1 MESFARR
8 LKYYGIGF
16 LIGLVFVTIFFQ
28 NRGCSWLPSN
38 RVRNAFMDRLIVVP
52 DNQALTMKKNKISN
66 ADILNALNRGDVYFS
81 ESVKD
86 KDIKVYKIVSDI
98 EGKGE
103 QVFYFSLPKESFICE
118 VHVNEMNAKSV
129 KNTVRGNGKIIHFPK
144 DKNLVFVDTNA
155 IIQCQKK
162 ALGFSKSNKI
172 LQLMKRTGQINFEK
186 SKLTARPKADHY
198 IEFKNDLG
206 SKVGARAIWY
216 KNKIT
221 ITSFESD
228 RILNCP

>member
-52 DNQALTMKKNKISN
+52 DHQSSYLKKENISN
-66 ADILNALNRGDVYFS
+66 ADILKALNSGDVYFS

-86 KDIKVYKIVSDI
+86 RDTKVYKIVSELKD
-98 EGKGE
+98 KGE
-103 QVFYFSLPKESFICE
+103 QVFYFALPKESFICE
-118 VHVNEMNAKSV
+118 VHVIEDNAKAV
-129 KNTVRGNGKIIHFPK
+129 KNTIEGKGKIIHYPN
-144 DKNLVFVDTNA
+144 DKNLVFVDTSA
-155 IIQCQKK
+155 RVQCQQNELGIKK
-162 ALGFSKSNKI
+162 SSKI
-172 LQLMKRTGQINFEK
+172 LQFMKRSGCLDFGR
-186 SKLTARPKADHY
+186 SKLNARPKAEHF
-198 IEFKNDLG
+198 IEFRDASG
-206 SKVGARAIWY
+206 RFIGARAIWY

-221 ITSFESD
+221 ITSFDSD
-228 RILNCP
+228 RILNCL